1 MLGHKTSLV
10 KFKKTE
16 VASSIFSNHD
26 FIKLNIHNR
35 RKTGK
40 NHECMGIK
48 ITDQEIKWRIIYFF
62 SWKTNMET

>member
-16 VASSIFSNHD
+16 VASSIFSNRD

-48 ITDQEIKWRIIYFF
+48 ITDQEIKWRII
-62 SWKTNMET
+62 